1 MAFGYVTYKNFA
13 PVNSIYSNLTNSEGC
28 GLRLEAAGLVAV
40 ATQKAQIPYAIVAVG
55 TDSITPGTYPSA
67 PVAGSLEVID
77 QLGVAVQVRAS
88 DYDTIAAGDRIKIDE
103 NAAVDGS
110 FRADNTPA
118 DGDYVWGI
126 ALTDCAADEQFIMR
140 FAPYLEVVP
149 AP

>member
-13 PVNSIYSNLTNSEGC
+13 PVNQIASNLTNSEGC
-28 GLRLEAAGLVAV
+28 GLKLDGEGEVSL
-40 ATQKAQIPYAIVAVG
+40 ATDLTSLPYAIVAVG

-88 DYDTIAAGDRIKIDE
+88 DAGAISAGKLVIIDDAAS
-103 NAAVDGS
+103 VPGS
-110 FRADNTPA
+110 FKMTNSPA
-118 DGDYVWGI
+118 DGNYVWGV
-126 ALTDCAADEQFIMR
+126 ALTACAANEQFILR
-140 FAPYLEVVP
+140 FSPYLAVVP